1 MRQSEQFLFQ
11 SSLPW
16 QDLGD
21 GVRRQI
27 YGYDDKIMMVKVE
40 FIKGA
45 VGTLHQHP
53 HTQSTYV
60 VKGAFEV
67 TIGLEKKI
75 LKQGDGFLAPSNAI
89 HGVVCLEAGVLLDVF
104 SPVREDFL
112 K

>member
-1 MRQSEQFLFQ
+1 MRQSNQFLFE

-16 QDLGD
+16 EDLGD

-27 YGYDDKIMMVKVE
+27 YGYNDKIMMVKVD
-40 FIKGA
+40 FNKGSI
-45 VGTLHQHP
+45 GTPHQHP

-60 VKGAFEV
+60 VSGEFEV
-67 TIGLEKKI
+67 TIGQEKMV
-75 LKQGDGFLAPSNAI
+75 LKQGDGFLAPPDTV
-89 HGVVCLEAGVLLDVF
+89 HGVVCREAGALLDVF